1 MVSDIPALL
10 PDRDDNPGVVVERV
24 ELDGV
29 GGPVTTLVH
38 RPDRPGP
45 HPAIALGA
53 EATGVNEFLRRI
65 AATLASRGFVTALP
79 DYFRGGGP
87 KDPDNY
93 DDFDDILPHLDA
105 LDFTRAT
112 RDVVLAADMLV
123 RRPDVDPERLGV
135 WGYCTGATLALL
147 AATVRSDV
155 RAAVLFYPSQPFFE
169 QPDDRHPPSPLD
181 LLWALNARTLWI
193 YGTEDVVYPPP
204 VQEELRRRIEQWQV
218 DVDIRTYAGAPHAF
232 SAPGASFYAED
243 ASRQSWHEALQFV
256 EKHLGR

>member
-1 MVSDIPALL
+1 MGSDVPELL
-10 PDRDDNPGVVVERV
+10 PDRNDNPGVIVERV
-24 ELDGV
+24 ELAGV
-29 GGPVTTLVH
+29 DGPVTTLVH

-87 KDPDNY
+87 RDPDNY

-112 RDVVLAADMLV
+112 RDVALAADMLV
-123 RRPDVDPERLGV
+123 HRPDVDPDRLGV

-169 QPDDRHPPSPLD
+169 RADDRHPPSPLD
-181 LLWALNARTLWI
+181 LLWALDAKTLWI
-193 YGTEDVVYPPP
+193 FGDEDVVYPAP
-204 VQEELRRRIEQWQV
+204 VQQDLRRRIEQWQV
-218 DVDIRTYAGAPHAF
+218 DVDVRVYPGAPHAF
-232 SAPGASFYAED
+232 SAPGASFYAEG
-243 ASRQSWHEALQFV
+243 ASRHSWQEALQFV
-256 EKHLGR
+256 EQHLGR

>member
-1 MVSDIPALL
+1 MGSDIPELL

-24 ELDGV
+24 QLTGV

-53 EATGVNEFLRRI
+53 EATGVNQFLRRV
-65 AATLASRGFVTALP
+65 AATLAARGFVTALP

-87 KDPDNY
+87 RDPDNY
-93 DDFDDILPHLDA
+93 DDFDDILPHLDT

-123 RRPDVDPERLGV
+123 SRPEVDRHRLGV

-155 RAAVLFYPSQPFFE
+155 KAAVLFYPSQPFFE
-169 QPDDRHPPSPLD
+169 RADDRHPPSPLD
-181 LLWALNARTLWI
+181 LLWALNSRTLWM
-193 YGTEDVVYPPP
+193 YGTEDVVYSPP
-204 VQEELRRRIEQWQV
+204 VQTELHRRIEQWQV
-218 DVDIRTYAGAPHAF
+218 DVDVRTYSGAPHAF
-232 SAPGASFYAED
+232 SAPGASFYDEQ
-243 ASRQSWHEALQFV
+243 ASRQSWRDALRFV
-256 EKHLGR
+256 EEHLRR

>member
-1 MVSDIPALL
+1 MSMWRATGPSQPGTFAFTSVTPICEIRGCGASDTPGSNWSAMEIPGGSPSGCRDRWQRRTLRRCCVMDSEIVELL
-10 PDRDDNPGVVVERV
+10 PDRENNPGVVVERV

-29 GGPVTTLVH
+29 EGPVTTLVH

-79 DYFRGGGP
+79 DYFRGDGP
-87 KDPDNY
+87 RDPDNY

-123 RRPDVDPERLGV
+123 HRPDVDPHRLGV
-135 WGYCTGATLALL
+135 WGYCTGAT
-147 AATVRSDV
+147 
-155 RAAVLFYPSQPFFE
+155 
-169 QPDDRHPPSPLD
+169 
-181 LLWALNARTLWI
+181 
-193 YGTEDVVYPPP
+193 
-204 VQEELRRRIEQWQV
+204 
-218 DVDIRTYAGAPHAF
+218 
-232 SAPGASFYAED
+232 
-243 ASRQSWHEALQFV
+243 
-256 EKHLGR
+256 